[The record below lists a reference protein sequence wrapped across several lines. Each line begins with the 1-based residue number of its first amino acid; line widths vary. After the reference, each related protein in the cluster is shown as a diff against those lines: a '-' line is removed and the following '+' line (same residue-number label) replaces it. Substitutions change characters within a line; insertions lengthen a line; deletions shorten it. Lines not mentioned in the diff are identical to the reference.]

1 MVGKEYVKIL
11 NRSEAKTRYWHIQS
25 TDRDFFPAAHETFKM
40 KFDDKT
46 YDMKINHKDDIM
58 TGQLYAVCRFLEGNT
73 IKLEKK
79 KNGSYVLTAEGTVSW

>member
-1 MVGKEYVKIL
+1 
-11 NRSEAKTRYWHIQS
+11 
-25 TDRDFFPAAHETFKM
+25 M
-40 KFDDKT
+40 KFNDKT